1 VHWPEGK
8 KNKSRNPMICNLDKG
23 ILNARYEELRSDALS
38 SCSKNM
44 RQSQGLVL
52 FVRQGMI
59 GWLKA
64 WSTCSARAHTIEDRE
79 QEYAYQDLPHDLRTQ
94 VAIVLTNMALN
105 TCREG
110 ITVC

>member
-1 VHWPEGK
+1 
-8 KNKSRNPMICNLDKG
+8 MICNVDKG
-23 ILNARYEELRSDALS
+23 TLNARYEELRSDALS
-38 SCSKNM
+38 SYPKNM

-52 FVRQGMI
+52 LLRQGMI

-64 WSTCSARAHTIEDRE
+64 WSKCSSRAHAIGDRE
-79 QEYAYQDLPHDLRTQ
+79 EEYIHRDLPYDLRAQ

>member
-1 VHWPEGK
+1 
-8 KNKSRNPMICNLDKG
+8 MICNVDVDKG
-23 ILNARYEELRSDALS
+23 TLNARYEELRSDVFS
-38 SCSKNM
+38 SYSKNM

-52 FVRQGMI
+52 FLRQGMI

-64 WSTCSARAHTIEDRE
+64 WSNCSSRAHTVEDRE
-79 QEYAYQDLPHDLRTQ
+79 EEYIHRDLPYDLRTQ